1 MARREELL
9 EKCQSLKIEPEKS
22 RNRIDKETG
31 EKYKEST
38 VKDCEKAIQQYYINK
53 YKSEGTLNPLVLDIL
68 HLDSP
73 MLALQ
78 SKDKKLDKIR
88 DYLWEDNNNWIFQEK
103 IDGCRCLICYDER
116 FGFDFYSRNLSV
128 SDCLPISYKTKLV
141 IPEINK
147 QFLSNLGIKN
157 FILDSELVPLN
168 KEINNM
174 SDGSNVVADTQLN
187 LVTSILGSLDDLSH
201 KLQETN
207 PLKFMVFD
215 IIKCNSEWL
224 IDKTLKDRYYQLLEI
239 YKCVKQSGFNDRI
252 SLVPSTRTNKR
263 QFYND
268 ILSVGGE
275 GCVAKDLNSKYD
287 IKERRA
293 GEWIKLKRTVSQSL
307 LMEKV
312 GDTID
317 AFITGFKLGN
327 PGTNR
332 ENQISAL
339 EFSVYLTDDNNEYL
353 YDENGNPIIH
363 HIATMSGLTDDLRAM
378 ATYINPETNE
388 IQLNPRLY
396 GAVAEIDGQDI
407 SSKNYR
413 FAHAVYKGWRPDRSA
428 DTCKMQKS
436 ILERL
441 VL

>member
-1 MARREELL
+1 MARRDELL
-9 EKCQSLKIEPEKS
+9 EQCKTLGIEPEKS
-22 RNRIDKETG
+22 RNRIDKDTG
-31 EKYKEST
+31 ERYKEST
-38 VKDCEKAIQQYYINK
+38 IRDCEKAVQQYYIKK
-53 YKSEGTLNPLVLDIL
+53 YKEEGTLNPLVLDIL
-68 HLDSP
+68 KLDSP

-78 SKDKKLDKIR
+78 SKHKKLNDIR
-88 DYLWEDNNNWIFQEK
+88 DILWDDNNNWIFQEK
-103 IDGCRCLICYDER
+103 IDGCRCLLCYHEN
-116 FGFDFYSRNLSV
+116 FGWDFYSRNLSIT
-128 SDCLPISYKTKLV
+128 DCLPISYKTKLL

-147 QFLSNLGIKN
+147 DFMKANGITS
-157 FILDSELVPLN
+157 FIIDSELVPVN
-168 KEINNM
+168 KEIKSM
-174 SDGSNVVADTQLN
+174 SDGTNVVADTQLN

-207 PLKFMVFD
+207 PLKFMSFD
-215 IIKCNSEWL
+215 LIKLNDDWLINDILRDRYKKLLTIYNIIK
-224 IDKTLKDRYYQLLEI
+224 QA
-239 YKCVKQSGFNDRI
+239 GFQDRI
-252 SLVPSTRTNKR
+252 NLVPSTMINKH
-263 QFYND
+263 QFYDN

-287 IKERRA
+287 IKGKRA
-293 GEWIKLKRTVSQSL
+293 GEWIKLKRTISQSL
-307 LMEKV
+307 LMEEV

-317 AFITGFKLGN
+317 AFVTGYKLGN

-332 ENQISAL
+332 ENQVSAL
-339 EFSVYLTDDNNEYL
+339 EFSVYLTNDNNEYL
-353 YDENGNPIIH
+353 LDDSGNPIVH
-363 HIATMSGLTDDLRAM
+363 HIATMSGLTDDLRNM
-378 ATYINPETNE
+378 ATYINPKTNE

-413 FAHAVYKGWRPDRSA
+413 FAHAIFKTWRPDRSA

>member
-9 EKCQSLKIEPEKS
+9 EKCQSLGIEPEKS
-22 RNRIDKETG
+22 RNRINKETG
-31 EKYKEST
+31 ERYKEST
-38 VKDCEKAIQQYYINK
+38 VKDCEKAIQKFYINK
-53 YKSEGTLNPLVLDIL
+53 YKKEGILNPSILDIL
-68 HLDSP
+68 NLDSP

-88 DYLWEDNNNWIFQEK
+88 DFLWEDNNNWIFQEK
-103 IDGCRCLICYDER
+103 IDGCRCLICYDEN
-116 FGFDFYSRNLSV
+116 FGFDFYSRNLSIT
-128 SDCLPISYKTKLV
+128 DCLPISYKTKLI

-147 QFLSNLGIKN
+147 QFLSDLGIKN

-207 PLKFMVFD
+207 PLKFMAFD
-215 IIKCNSEWL
+215 IIKCNNEWL
-224 IDKTLKDRYYQLLEI
+224 INKTLKDRYYQLLKI
-239 YKCVKQSGFNDRI
+239 YKCIKQSGFNDRI
-252 SLVPSTRTNKR
+252 SLVPSTITNKH
-263 QFYND
+263 QFYDN

-275 GCVAKDLNSKYD
+275 GCVVKDLNSKYD
-287 IKERRA
+287 IKGKRA

-332 ENQISAL
+332 ENQVSAL

-363 HIATMSGLTDDLRAM
+363 HIATMSGLTDELRAM